1 MEKSLELVRQLVN
14 DFREHEKAYLTQS
27 YSEQQARSDFI
38 NKFFTALGWDVN
50 HERQKNPYEQEV
62 KIENPLRTEGTQ
74 RRADYAFFVAPNF
87 RDVKFFVE
95 AKKPAHDLA
104 NANYYYQTVRYGWNK
119 TTPIAVLTDFEE
131 FHILDCRFK
140 PNIKTVLD
148 HKIESFHYSQYTDE
162 EIFKKIFY
170 LFGRDAVAGGSLENF
185 VQTLPKPRGKGK
197 GIVRGKYQQVD
208 EAFLE
213 LLDGYRDT
221 LAHAFKNKNPHL
233 DGESLTE
240 AVQRTLDRLVFIRF
254 LEDKGIEE
262 QAISQLRLGGSS
274 AQKTADKSNSRPL
287 QVDQKRS
294 GAKLP
299 PSSGGAK
306 LLPSSVSVWEKFLTL
321 CRSMEPKYNGL
332 VFKPHPVIDSQT
344 FVAPDDKTFGEIC
357 EEISDPAS
365 PYDFNTIP
373 ISILGSIYER
383 FLGKIVTTTDKRAK
397 VVEKPEVRKAG
408 GVYYTPEY
416 IVRYIVNETVGKLL
430 YEEQGVGFSNEG
442 IGFNNNN
449 VGGENYGV
457 TNVQG
462 TGSVEAGNVV
472 GGRNL
477 QADGVASQGGT
488 IRIEEPNA
496 ASGGLNSGEHSG
508 GVRTGESEGIPSIP
522 VVRTGIIDGIG
533 NTFGDSSAGYSAE
546 AGTSIT
552 GNIVDGRS
560 GQDANA
566 SDSISQNPLNPNPYS
581 QNPIPYTPKFKLT
594 PAEAAKLKIID
605 IACGSGSF
613 LLEVYSQLL
622 DYHTRYYNEFPE
634 KAKKGDTE
642 TREGKIVL
650 SHKKRQ
656 EILVNN
662 IYGVDIDFQATEV
675 TQLSLYLKLM
685 EDVTM
690 NDAYQFSLLKERMLP
705 DLRRNIVCGN
715 SLIGRDILDGKL
727 FDDETERTLKPMNFE
742 DVFPEIMT
750 PSVPTK
756 KIGTSPPSQGGEK
769 EGVEKKASSG
779 GGPSTSSGHGFD
791 VVVGNP
797 PYGATFD
804 LVATTFLEK
813 RFKTYVGRGESY
825 VLFVERALELLKH
838 DGYFGYIIPDT
849 YLNLGFTKALRDL
862 LLQNAKIREVVRLP
876 STVFSGA
883 IVDTTIL
890 NFQKD
895 HLTKDYHPVDVQIR
909 LFNRKSKITAVS
921 NAMREFRIHSGLWFQ
936 QDSFNLESNETENRI
951 LDKIENANPLL
962 ADYADMFSG
971 IKAYE
976 VGKGDPPQNEKVR
989 DSKPFTS
996 EKKKGNMWSP
1006 LFDGKHIGRYELLW
1020 QEDNWV
1026 HYGKW
1031 LAAPREENNFIG
1043 AKLLIRKIV
1052 GKTLLATYIP
1062 YTSFC
1067 NTLLFILKIKP
1078 GCLLRYEYLLGILN
1092 SKLFGWYFRKK
1103 F

>member
-1 MEKSLELVRQLVN
+1 MEKSLELVRQLVS
-14 DFREHEKAYLTQS
+14 DFREHENAYLAPS
-27 YSEQQARSDFI
+27 YQESQVRQDFI
-38 NKFFTALGWDVN
+38 DKFFTALGWDVS
-50 HERQKNPYEQEV
+50 HQRQKNPYEQEV
-62 KIENPLRTEGTQ
+62 KIENKVSTQGSQ

-119 TTPIAVLTDFEE
+119 TTPIAILTDFEE

-162 EIFKKIFY
+162 DIFKKIFY
-170 LFGRDAVAGGSLENF
+170 LFGREAVAGGSLENF

-197 GIVRGKYQQVD
+197 GIIRGKYQQVD

-262 QAISQLRLGGSS
+262 QSITHL
-274 AQKTADKSNSRPL
+274 RPL
-287 QVDQKRS
+287 PN
-294 GAKLP
+294 LP
-299 PSSGGAK
+299 LGKGKETLA
-306 LLPSSVSVWEKFLTL
+306 WEKFLAL

-357 EEISDPAS
+357 EEISDPTS

-430 YEEQGVGFSNEG
+430 YEDLIAGREFQLP
-442 IGFNNNN
+442 
-449 VGGENYGV
+449 
-457 TNVQG
+457 TN
-462 TGSVEAGNVV
+462 TREAA
-472 GGRNL
+472 L
-477 QADGVASQGGT
+477 STPSQSPPYQGGDDPAFPLT
-488 IRIEEPNA
+488 K
-496 ASGGLNSGEHSG
+496 GEIQKG
-508 GVRTGESEGIPSIP
+508 SEG
-522 VVRTGIIDGIG
+522 
-533 NTFGDSSAGYSAE
+533 
-546 AGTSIT
+546 
-552 GNIVDGRS
+552 
-560 GQDANA
+560 GQR
-566 SDSISQNPLNPNPYS
+566 
-581 QNPIPYTPKFKLT
+581 KFKLT
-594 PAEAAKLKIID
+594 PTEAAKLKIID

-750 PSVPTK
+750 PSVLR
-756 KIGTSPPSQGGEK
+756 TSPPSQGGDK
-769 EGVEKKASSG
+769 EGVGNNAQLRG
-779 GGPSTSSGHGFD
+779 GFD
-791 VVVGNP
+791 VVAGNP
-797 PYGATFD
+797 PYRVIGKEDPESHIANYLQSKYSSFQYKADLYHLFIERAIMLLRLNGMLGYITPNTWFTLQFTKNLRNFVLNNSKITKLMIFNHKVFGDANVDTAITLLKKSIQERTNDNVLVWTFPKNFLPAMISTTEPQRFSQSKWQEDQMLRFETRASLQLEQLLSKIKSNSKELGTIARASLGTQAYNSSKHTKEQIAKRIFHSLKKVSNEYLPELAGSDVGRYTLQWQKKEYIKYGSWLHDYRTMEWLSGARLLIREITGKGNYKIC
-804 LVATTFLEK
+804 A
-813 RFKTYVGRGESY
+813 TYVE
-825 VLFVERALELLKH
+825 E
-838 DGYFGYIIPDT
+838 T
-849 YLNLGFTKALRDL
+849 YCNYK
-862 LLQNAKIREVVRLP
+862 
-876 STVFSGA
+876 
-883 IVDTTIL
+883 TIL
-890 NFQKD
+890 NIIYGKD
-895 HLTKDYHPVDVQIR
+895 
-909 LFNRKSKITAVS
+909 
-921 NAMREFRIHSGLWFQ
+921 
-936 QDSFNLESNETENRI
+936 RI
-951 LDKIENANPLL
+951 LSMK
-962 ADYADMFSG
+962 F
-971 IKAYE
+971 
-976 VGKGDPPQNEKVR
+976 
-989 DSKPFTS
+989 
-996 EKKKGNMWSP
+996 
-1006 LFDGKHIGRYELLW
+1006 
-1020 QEDNWV
+1020 
-1026 HYGKW
+1026 
-1031 LAAPREENNFIG
+1031 
-1043 AKLLIRKIV
+1043 
-1052 GKTLLATYIP
+1052 
-1062 YTSFC
+1062 
-1067 NTLLFILKIKP
+1067 
-1078 GCLLRYEYLLGILN
+1078 LLGILN
-1092 SKLFGWYFRKK
+1092 SRLVSFIYPLISNKIVKDNFPRLSVGDLRLIPIRTINFDDAADKARHDNIVK
-1103 F
+1103 FVEQMLAAKAKHAAAATESEKNRLDIQIEALDRQIDAAVYELYGLTEEEIKIVEGK